1 MSRTD
6 SRLARRQ
13 EPKYVKR
20 RQRGLAVLIASIL
33 LLVGALGYI
42 GYRVIGGGGSDYQG
56 TGNGET
62 QLVEIPEGSSLSEL
76 GPQLVDKDVVK
87 SDDAFQAAA
96 AQNPSA
102 GSIQPG
108 FYRLQKHMS
117 AESAVSALLDE
128 EHQVDLLKVAGGST
142 LKDVNVI
149 GGDVRYGIFSMIEQA
164 TCSQDHCVNKDE
176 LEKAAADTDPAELGV
191 PEWARD
197 EVGKRSGDP
206 RRLEGLIAPGE
217 YVINA
222 NMDAREILTDLLE
235 RSAKKYNETGIV
247 QRAEAIELSPY
258 ELLTAASLV
267 EREAPAGEFDKVAR
281 VILNRL
287 DEPMRLE
294 FDSTVNYD
302 LDDVELATTDQDRD
316 RKTPWNTY
324 AKDGLPDTPIA
335 SPSEEAIEAM
345 EHPAEG
351 DWKFFV
357 TVDKDGT
364 TVFSDDFDEHQK
376 NVDRAMD
383 SGILDHHRQPQGKPG
398 DSGEDHPAPAPNPD
412 GPSD

>member
-87 SDDAFQAAA
+87 SDDAFQAA

-383 SGILDHHRQPQGKPG
+383 SGILDHQRQPQGKPG